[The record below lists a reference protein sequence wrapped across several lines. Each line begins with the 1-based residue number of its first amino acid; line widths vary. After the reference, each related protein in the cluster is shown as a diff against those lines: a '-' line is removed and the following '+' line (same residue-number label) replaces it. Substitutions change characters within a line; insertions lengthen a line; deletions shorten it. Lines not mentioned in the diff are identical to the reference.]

1 MRIAM
6 IGTRGVPA
14 HYGGFET
21 AVEEIGSRLAAG
33 GHVVTVYCRRGNN
46 GPDGDPA
53 TYAGMRLVH
62 LPCLHQRS
70 LETLTHTAVA
80 ALHVA
85 LSRGQYD
92 VALVFNA
99 ANTFALPLLHLS
111 HLPVAVHVDGLEWRR
126 SKWGRAGKAF
136 YLWSEAR
143 AVRDADALIAD
154 SPGIQEYYLTEFGAQ
169 SRLLEYGTTV
179 TADLFP
185 SRVGELGLEPRRYH
199 LLVARVEPENHVLEM
214 IEAYAASG
222 ARLPLVVVGDS
233 PYVTDYRE
241 AVRATAGRTPGV
253 RLLGSVWDQDLLDQ
267 LYVGA
272 ASYLHGHSV
281 GGTNPSLLRAMG
293 AGATTI
299 AHDNTFNRDVLG
311 EDGVFG
317 RTVHDLAE
325 AIAAVDVDPDSDGPR
340 RARLVARCRKRYV
353 WGAVAEGY
361 TQLCSD
367 LAAGRTQ
374 RHLYSGRRDPSSPWH
389 HSPVATPSDSSVE
402 R

>member
-1 MRIAM
+1 MRIVM

-21 AVEEIGSRLAAG
+21 AVEEIGSRLAAA
-33 GHVVTVYCRRGNN
+33 GHVVTVYCRRGNSD
-46 GPDGDPA
+46 PDEDPA
-53 TYAGMRLVH
+53 THAGMRLVH
-62 LPCLHQRS
+62 LPCVRQRS
-70 LETLTHTAVA
+70 LETLTHTAVS
-80 ALHVA
+80 ALHLA
-85 LSRGQYD
+85 LSRQRHD

-99 ANTFALPLLHLS
+99 ANTFALPLLHLRR
-111 HLPVAVHVDGLEWRR
+111 LPVAMHVDGLEWRR
-126 SKWGRAGKAF
+126 AKWGRAGKAF
-136 YLWSEAR
+136 YRWSEAR

-154 SPGIQEYYLTEFGAQ
+154 SPGIQGYYRAEFGAET
-169 SRLLEYGTTV
+169 RLLEYGTSV
-179 TADLFP
+179 TADLSP
-185 SRVGELGLEPRRYH
+185 HRIGELGLEPRRYH

-222 ARLPLVVVGDS
+222 ARLPLVVVGGS
-233 PYVTDYRE
+233 PYETDYLE
-241 AVRATAGRTPGV
+241 AVTTAAGRAPGV
-253 RLLGSVWDQDLLDQ
+253 RMVGGVWDQELLDQ

-299 AHDNTFNRDVLG
+299 AHDNPFNRDVLG
-311 EDGVFG
+311 EDGIFG
-317 RTVHDLAE
+317 RTSLELAA

-340 RARLVARCRKRYV
+340 RARLVARCRERYV
-353 WGAVAEGY
+353 WDAVAQGY
-361 TQLCSD
+361 TRLCSD

-374 RHLYSGRRDPSSPWH
+374 RHRYSGRRDPSSPWRH
-389 HSPVATPSDSSVE
+389 ASIEAPSDLSVE